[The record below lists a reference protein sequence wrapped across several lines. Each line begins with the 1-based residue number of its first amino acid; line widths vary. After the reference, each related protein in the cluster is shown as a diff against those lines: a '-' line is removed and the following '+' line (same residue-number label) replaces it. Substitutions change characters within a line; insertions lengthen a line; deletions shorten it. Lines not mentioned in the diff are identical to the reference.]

1 MKTPKNASKRKFANI
16 SPKSRLDRGPKVRIG
31 VESTDRFF
39 ARMRDNARKLDRDEV
54 LRSNITISFED
65 AADLLE
71 IMTPSRLRLMGK
83 VRDQA
88 IALSALALALAR
100 DASAVRR
107 DVALLEGK
115 YLLKTRKVANPG
127 HGVQTLVER
136 AAASIELSAM
146 V

>member
-1 MKTPKNASKRKFANI
+1 M
-16 SPKSRLDRGPKVRIG
+16 RIG

-39 ARMRDNARKLDRDEV
+39 ARMRDHARKLDRDEA

-88 IALSALALALAR
+88 IALTALALALAR

-115 YLLKTRKVANPG
+115 YLLRTRKVTNPG

>member
-1 MKTPKNASKRKFANI
+1 MKTPKSASKRKFANI
-16 SPKSRLDRGPKVRIG
+16 SPKGRVNRGPKVRIG

-54 LRSNITISFED
+54 LRSNITISFEE

-88 IALSALALALAR
+88 VALSALALALAR

-115 YLLKTRKVANPG
+115 YLLKTRKVINPG